1 MGGPSMS
8 GDVVANLDAI
18 PGTPA
23 GMAAAMNG
31 GVPPTAIVYFTGDG
45 TNLPAAARTQVRDAV
60 AAFNALGGV
69 GSIKVVGHASSRTAN
84 MPVERHLEVI
94 FQKSQ
99 ARANAVAQA
108 LIRAGVPADKVRIET
123 RFTITP
129 LYEQYRE
136 KNGQMVDN
144 ERADKIDRYQVSIEF
159 MVEARDVRLVEP
171 VYAILMSAKPS
182 RSGSPIFRLEVSDD
196 VRTEMFKL
204 AVEDARKRAEQ
215 AAAAAGTR
223 IGAVRLIDPTAR
235 GCETDELLAY
245 ARPANSDI
253 VARPVPSPRMAMAP
267 MSKIEELVVAGN
279 RRAAEAGL
287 RPEDLQLPVQ
297 PPLEQLTGKACVIYS
312 LG

>member
-1 MGGPSMS
+1 MRLILASAA
-8 GDVVANLDAI
+8 VALTAASAALAA
-18 PGTPA
+18 PTPA
-23 GMAAAMNG
+23 ACPAIIAPPQPPQRAYDLAPWWMDKPVIPAIGYVTTEVPANRASLSATYDAVDRDVATATKLAAAKAK
-31 GVPPTAIVYFTGDG
+31 AISGA
-45 TNLPAAARTQVRDAV
+45 LQ
-60 AAFNALGGV
+60 AFG
-69 GSIKVVGHASSRTAN
+69 
-84 MPVERHLEVI
+84 
-94 FQKSQ
+94 
-99 ARANAVAQA
+99 
-108 LIRAGVPADKVRIET
+108 ADKVRIET